1 MEIRYAITKVEE
13 KKKLKDGLTEL
24 ENLSEKFISVGYAP
38 FGAASIAADGGTVYL
53 MQTFIRKED

>member
-1 MEIRYAITKVEE
+1 MKITYAIAKVEE

-24 ENLSEKFISVGYAP
+24 ENLSEKFIAIGYAP

-53 MQTFIRKED
+53 LQTFIEKED